1 MTSLCYKRVTFE
13 DYYKEISN
21 VSYKKKTCLTL
32 GLVFFFFKTRSM
44 PISPNNSNHKR
55 DSQMSKMVTTVPPCN
70 PFNQI
75 NKLEEVL
82 ESKVQWTMKIWGQMK
97 VIYWYKLTCTCKM
110 LNVCPLFLLD
120 PCLTYVLS
128 SVAMLLIFLNRVKT
142 KDKLHVFIMWNIC
155 SFLDR
160 ILNEKYL
167 YVIWIL

>member
-1 MTSLCYKRVTFE
+1 M
-13 DYYKEISN
+13 
-21 VSYKKKTCLTL
+21 TL

-82 ESKVQWTMKIWGQMK
+82 ESKVQWTMKIRGPEVKWRSFTDTNWL
-97 VIYWYKLTCTCKM
+97 VLVKM

-155 SFLDR
+155 SFVDR
-160 ILNEKYL
+160 TLNEKYL
-167 YVIWIL
+167 YVIWNL

>member
-21 VSYKKKTCLTL
+21 VIYKKKTCLTL

-82 ESKVQWTMKIWGQMK
+82 ESKVQWTMKIRGQMK
-97 VIYWYKLTCTCKM
+97 VIYWYKLTCTCEDAQC
-110 LNVCPLFLLD
+110 LSPFSSWPLPDLISFIISCHAVYLLQ
-120 PCLTYVLS
+120 
-128 SVAMLLIFLNRVKT
+128 
-142 KDKLHVFIMWNIC
+142 
-155 SFLDR
+155 
-160 ILNEKYL
+160 
-167 YVIWIL
+167 